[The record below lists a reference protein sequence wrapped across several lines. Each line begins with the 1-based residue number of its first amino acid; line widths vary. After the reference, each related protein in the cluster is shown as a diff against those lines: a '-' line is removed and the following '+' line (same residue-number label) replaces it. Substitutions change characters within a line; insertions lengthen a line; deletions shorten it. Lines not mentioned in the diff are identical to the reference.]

1 MMKRELGLAERSRQS
16 GATAVIVAICL
27 VVLVGFAALAID
39 IGFLY
44 STRNELQNTADAGAL
59 AGAGYLGREYLRLP
73 YLQQRNKTFTQAEVA
88 AVVNEITLQNR
99 AAGVNITIDP
109 SDVIVG
115 NWDGSQVIPNYDP
128 NVEGGVISPD
138 AVQVTARR
146 DATTNAPITTFFARV
161 LGIHDMPV
169 SAVAAA
175 ALTGPSEVAEGELK
189 TPFGL
194 SENVFPNNCRDLIT
208 FSPTTSSCAG
218 WHNFFDPINASQM
231 EKKLLGLIEGHHMP
245 IGSSLWSGHS
255 WLEANFDLNKDPD
268 PKTTPETSTGDSY
281 EFQGGTISSLF
292 NGAYLIRSTYNGNTG
307 TVDGNKKK
315 PAPFLALYDYFR
327 YRDDD
332 GDNSVWTA
340 TIPVY
345 RDSEGVCIN
354 PNTSIPIVGFAK
366 IIVRMPNPPP
376 DSNVSVTVDCN
387 LSVVEGRGGGGT
399 YGNLKGSIPN
409 LVK

>member
-1 MMKRELGLAERSRQS
+1 MDPKDVPAERNGQN

-27 VVLVGFAALAID
+27 VALIGFAALAID
-39 IGFLY
+39 IGYLY

-59 AGAGYLGREYLRLP
+59 AGAGYLGREYLNLP
-73 YLQQRNKTFTQAEVA
+73 YLQQRSKTFTRGEVA
-88 AVVNEITLQNR
+88 AVVNEVTLKNR
-99 AAGVNITIDP
+99 AAGVAITIAPD
-109 SDVIVG
+109 DVIVG
-115 NWDGSQVIPNYDP
+115 NWNGTEVIPNPDP
-128 NVEGGVISPD
+128 NVEGAVISPD

-146 DATTNAPITTFFARV
+146 DGTANNPVTTFFARA
-161 LGIHDMPV
+161 LGIVNMPV
-169 SAVAAA
+169 AAVAVA

-194 SENVFPNNCRDLIT
+194 SQNVFPNNCRDLIT

-231 EKKLLGLIEGHHMP
+231 EKKLLGLIEGHRMP
-245 IGSSLWSGHS
+245 NGSPLLSGHG
-255 WLEANFDLNKDPD
+255 WLERNFDLNKDPD
-268 PKTTPETSTGDSY
+268 PKTTPETSTGDPY

-292 NGAYLIRSTYNGNTG
+292 NGSYLVRETYNGNTG
-307 TVDGNKKK
+307 TVIGNLKQ

-327 YRDDD
+327 YRDGD
-332 GDNSVWTA
+332 GDNTVWTA

-345 RDSEGVCIN
+345 EDFEGSCRN
-354 PNTSIPIVGFAK
+354 PNTAIPIVGFAK

-387 LSVVEGRGGGGT
+387 LSVVEGRGGGVT
-399 YGNLKGSIPN
+399 YGNLRGSIPN

>member
-1 MMKRELGLAERSRQS
+1 MKKIHIGVQGRKGQD
-16 GATAVIVAICL
+16 GATVVIVAICL
-27 VVLVGFAALAID
+27 VILIGFAALAID
-39 IGFLY
+39 IGYLY

-59 AGAGYLGREYLRLP
+59 AGAGYLGREYLRLS
-73 YLQQRNKTFTQAEVA
+73 YLEQRSKTFTVEEVA
-88 AVVNEITLQNR
+88 AAVNEVTQKNR

-109 SDVIVG
+109 DDVIVG
-115 NWDGSQVIPNYDP
+115 NWNGTAVIPNP
-128 NVEGGVISPD
+128 EPGGGGVISPD

-146 DATTNAPITTFFARV
+146 DATANNPVTTFFARV
-161 LGIHDMPV
+161 LGITEMPV
-169 SAVAAA
+169 SAVAVA
-175 ALTGPSEVAEGELK
+175 ALTGPSVVAEGELK

-231 EKKLLGLIEGHHMP
+231 EKKLLGLIEGHTMP
-245 IGSSLWSGHS
+245 VGSSLSSGHE
-255 WLEANFDLNKDPD
+255 WLERNFDLNKDPD
-268 PKTTPETSTGDSY
+268 PKTTPETSAGDSY

-292 NGAYLIRSTYNGNTG
+292 NGAYLVRETYDGNTG
-307 TVDGNKKK
+307 TVVGNLNQ

-332 GDNSVWTA
+332 GDDSVWTA

-345 RDSEGVCIN
+345 EDFEGTCRN
-354 PNTSIPIVGFAK
+354 PNTLIPIVGFAK
-366 IIVRMPNPPP
+366 IVVRMPNPPP
-376 DSNVSVTVDCN
+376 DSNVSVWVDCN
-387 LSVVEGRGGGGT
+387 LSVIQGRGGGTT
-399 YGNLKGSIPN
+399 YGNLRGSIPN